1 MGPSPEESVCGSRTE
16 PPSEGAEDSMADPT
30 HLLPTL
36 DPIPLPAPVWLFKG
50 LSYLTLTLHFSFL
63 CILLGGLALALVW
76 NAWGHLR
83 GSASAR
89 AASNRV
95 VTGLP
100 MVTTYVINLGIPP
113 LLFAQVLYGRALYTS
128 SVLIGA
134 WWISVVFAVMAAY
147 AVLYRIAYLARKD
160 SAWWGW
166 GLVSLPIFAAV
177 GRLFSANM
185 SLMIRPDRWAAI
197 YAADSHGTT
206 FPADPSAWARWAVVM
221 LSALALGGLCTSL
234 WSLGKGASAEV
245 RLYLRTWTPI
255 AVLVFSPALAMAGWL
270 AWNLQ
275 TESVRNAL
283 EASPLAHRLATGWL
297 LSISLSA
304 LCGLAV
310 FLFRRSSSWILP
322 VVSALPSLGVLACF
336 VLVRDQV
343 RDISLSEFGFDVWKS
358 PVHTNWAVVALFL
371 FALVAG
377 LAVLAWIGTVLRN
390 AKPLESDHA

>member
-1 MGPSPEESVCGSRTE
+1 M
-16 PPSEGAEDSMADPT
+16 DDPI
-30 HLLPTL
+30 HLLPTI
-36 DPIPLPAPVWLFKG
+36 DPIPLPAPVWLFKS

-63 CILLGGLALALVW
+63 CMLLGGLALALVW
-76 NAWGHLR
+76 NAWGHLG
-83 GSASAR
+83 GSATSR

-95 VTGLP
+95 VAGLP

-160 SAWWGW
+160 AAWWGW

-185 SLMIRPDRWAAI
+185 TLMIRPDRWAAI

-206 FPADPSAWARWAVVM
+206 FPNDPSAWARWAVVM
-221 LSALALGGLCTSL
+221 LSALALGGLGTSL
-234 WSLGKGASAEV
+234 WSLGKGASPEV
-245 RLYLRTWTPI
+245 RVFLRTWTGF
-255 AVLVFSPALAMAGWL
+255 AALAFSPALAMAGWL
-270 AWNLQ
+270 AWSLQ
-275 TESVRNAL
+275 TESVRAVL
-283 EASPLAHRLATGWL
+283 DASLLAHRLATGWL
-297 LSISLSA
+297 AAVSLSA
-304 LCGLAV
+304 LSGVAI
-310 FLFRRSSSWILP
+310 FLSRRSSSWILP
-322 VVSALPSLGVLACF
+322 IASALPAVGTLACF

-343 RDISLSEFGFDVWKS
+343 RDISLSGFGFDVWKS
-358 PVHTNWAVVALFL
+358 PVHTNWTVVALFL

-377 LAVLAWIGTVLRN
+377 LAVLGWIGTVLRG
-390 AKPLESDHA
+390 AKPAESNHV